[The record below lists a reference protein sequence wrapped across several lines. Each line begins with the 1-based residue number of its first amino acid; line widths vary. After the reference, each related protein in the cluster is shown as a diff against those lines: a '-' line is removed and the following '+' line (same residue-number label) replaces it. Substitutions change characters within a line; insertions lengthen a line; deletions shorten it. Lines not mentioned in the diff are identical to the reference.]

1 MSGRTGEHPW
11 IAVAWDLIQPGDV
24 VQSPDGA
31 DWHVTGRID
40 MPDDPEISFML
51 SEEMIAGDGTVF
63 PSSFWTDRPRGTR
76 VQAWRFSESPA
87 IPGAEAFAIGRL
99 RLAGIDV
106 TEVPGE

>member
-31 DWHVTGRID
+31 DWHVTARID
-40 MPDDPEISFML
+40 MPGDPLLSFML
-51 SEEMIAGDGTVF
+51 SAEPVGDQKQTHA
-63 PSSFWTDRPRGTR
+63 SDFWTDRPRGTR